1 MNGTKRL
8 LFYSPVAFYKPLYSV
23 FDILCTEYGLRGY
36 VITYDRT
43 PIYKVYSPSG
53 YISPESAGL
62 DQTPEFVSL
71 IPYDSS
77 PSAKLALFRR
87 KLREIRPSYVWG
99 HTEPVDWLVNRLLRW
114 SYFRRDPLI
123 AVHANENLFCD
134 SGCLAPL
141 RSFRRR
147 ILWRRYTHILA
158 CASKSMMSI
167 RNFGMPKSVPITVA
181 WLMTQSPPLA
191 TAERPSFLPR
201 KNPGDVFVGFAGR
214 ITAAK
219 GWHVLLAALTQLPP
233 SFKCLIAGTGDQEA
247 LLRLWCSSPQFQ
259 DRVYFLGAL
268 PKDTL
273 WNFYRALDLFVLP
286 SLTTPSWTE
295 QFGAVL
301 AEAMACGVPVIGSDS
316 GAIPEVIGDAGLVVE
331 EQNPTALA
339 EAIRKLGYNLDLR
352 RSLGEKGICRFQKD
366 FTCEAYARHLADAF
380 GLCRVAECK

>member
-1 MNGTKRL
+1 
-8 LFYSPVAFYKPLYSV
+8 VYSV
-23 FDILCTEYGLRGY
+23 FNILCSEYGLRGY
-36 VITYDRT
+36 VITYDKT
-43 PIYKVYSPSG
+43 PIDKVYSPSG

-62 DQTPEFVSL
+62 GHAPEFASL

-77 PSAKLALFRR
+77 PSAKLAFLKR
-87 KLREIRPSYVWG
+87 KLREIRPSYFWG
-99 HTEPVDWLVNRLLRW
+99 HTEPVDRLVNKLLRW
-114 SYFRRDPLI
+114 SYFRRNPLI
-123 AVHANENLFCD
+123 AVHANENLFHD
-134 SGCLAPL
+134 NTGRLDW
-141 RSFRRR
+141 FRRFQRR

-158 CASKSMMSI
+158 CASKSTMSI
-167 RNFGMPKSVPITVA
+167 RSYGMPKSVPITLA
-181 WLMTQSPPLA
+181 WLMVQGPPPA
-191 TAERPSFLPR
+191 TAESPSFLPR

-214 ITAAK
+214 ITTAK

-233 SFKCLIAGTGDQEA
+233 SFKCLIAGTGEEEA

-286 SLTTPSWTE
+286 SLTTPGWTE

-339 EAIRKLGYNLDLR
+339 EAIWKLGYDLDLR
-352 RSLGEKGICRFQKD
+352 RSLGEKGICRFQKE
-366 FTCEAYARHLADAF
+366 FTCNAYARRLADAF
-380 GLCRVAECK
+380 GLPRVADCK